1 MKTANKTI
9 LIYASAFLSSAFTF
23 NTFAANLVNNSTQT
37 KQVLSILF
45 KSSQKTIPKQSS
57 CNGDYGQKGPAL
69 IGDLLAMQLA
79 YMQKGTNAIAGQCDV
94 NNLCK
99 LNINHSAGEDVY
111 SAEISFNMS
120 KNKLMVDTL
129 SCIITP

>member
-1 MKTANKTI
+1 MRIANRKI
-9 LIYASAFLSSAFTF
+9 LTYASVFLSSALSF
-23 NTFAANLVNNSTQT
+23 NIFAADLVNHPAQT

-57 CNGDYGQKGPAL
+57 CNGDYGQKGPAT

-79 YMQKGTNAIAGQCDV
+79 YMQKGTNTIVGQCDA
-94 NNLCK
+94 NKLCR

-111 SAEISFNMS
+111 SAEISFNTS
-120 KNKLMVDTL
+120 KDKLMVETL
-129 SCIITP
+129 SCVITP